1 MLLTGATSIR
11 DVISVSIASSG
22 RWGMMARLL
31 AVLLSVA
38 WITGSALAE
47 TRWYRLDLGG
57 VPAGWRKVD
66 ESMAGGLRTWVT
78 TEFMRINRGGVPVEI
93 EASMVWVDK
102 VDGTPVEMRL
112 MQKMGAQP
120 VEATWRFLG
129 DDIEIKTTQ
138 GGRSNTVQVPAP
150 SEPWL
155 TPQSAAGVCRCAR
168 RCRC

>member
-1 MLLTGATSIR
+1 
-11 DVISVSIASSG
+11 
-22 RWGMMARLL
+22 MARLL

-38 WITGSALAE
+38 WIAGSALAE

-66 ESMAGGLRTWVT
+66 ESMAGGLRTWKT

-120 VEATWRFLG
+120 VEETWRFLG

-155 TPQSAAGVCRCAR
+155 TPQSARAFVAARGNAGADTISFRTMSPE
-168 RCRC
+168 